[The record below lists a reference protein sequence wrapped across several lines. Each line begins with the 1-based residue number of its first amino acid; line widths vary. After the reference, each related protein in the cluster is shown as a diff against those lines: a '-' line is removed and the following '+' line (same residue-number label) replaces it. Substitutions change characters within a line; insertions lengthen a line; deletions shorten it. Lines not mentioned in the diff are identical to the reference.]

1 MKLLLLGLLGV
12 VPFPQPIAHQ
22 SGAVVLA
29 TTTSTQDSGLLDS
42 LLPLFERQSGY
53 RVKVVS
59 VGSGQALE
67 LGKRGDAD
75 VVLSHAPE
83 QERALVAAGYF
94 ASRRRV
100 MYNDFILVGP
110 PADPA
115 ALRGGRDAVAALRSL
130 VAAKAPFVSR
140 GDRSGTHQLELTLW
154 QRAGISPP
162 GHGTTYREAGQG
174 MAATLQIASQLK
186 AYTLTDRATFLAWR
200 DRLELVPLV
209 MGDSLLRNVYHVLL
223 VDARNLRARALA
235 QFFLSPAAHAVI
247 NAFGVQRFGEPLFVA
262 DTVERP

>member
-1 MKLLLLGLLGV
+1 MKLLLLALLGV
-12 VPFPQPIAHQ
+12 QAP
-22 SGAVVLA
+22 AVVLA

-42 LLPLFERQSGY
+42 LLPVFEHQSGY
-53 RVKVVS
+53 RVKVIS

-110 PADPA
+110 RADSA
-115 ALRGGRDAVAALRSL
+115 GLAGGRDAVQALRRL
-130 VAAKAPFVSR
+130 AAAHAPFVSR

-154 QRAGISPP
+154 QRAGITPP
-162 GHGTTYREAGQG
+162 GQGTTYLEAGQG
-174 MAATLQIASQLK
+174 MAATLQIASQRHG
-186 AYTLTDRATFLAWR
+186 YTLTDRATFLAWR

-209 MGDSLLRNVYHVLL
+209 TGDTLLRNIYHVLL
-223 VDARNLRARALA
+223 VDARNAGARALA
-235 QFFLSPAAHAVI
+235 QFFLSPEANAVI
-247 NAFGVQRFGEPLFVA
+247 SAFGRRRFGEPLFVA
-262 DTVERP
+262 DTIEPL